1 MPVRFALGAGI
12 PAVVILAIV
21 LITAGGSS
29 RNTPRT
35 LPPPAKLPPL
45 VQSFASRPIGASGQ
59 LPRGWTAVRGPG
71 FLRLASRDRTSQ
83 LVLVA
88 ETGVRGKKL
97 PLLRSTLASIKKAYG
112 AYTVKHGRG
121 TTLGGLPARSVVLY
135 TRNKAH
141 VPIRILVAAA
151 QGRHLAYILEAFNA
165 QRAPERD
172 LVETQQ
178 IVIALRLAG

>member
-1 MPVRFALGAGI
+1 
-12 PAVVILAIV
+12 VVILAII

-29 RNTPRT
+29 RPASHV

-45 VQSFASRPIGASGQ
+45 VQSFASPAIGASGQ
-59 LPRGWTAVRGPG
+59 LPSGWTAVRGPG
-71 FLRLASRDRTSQ
+71 FVRLASRDRTSQ
-83 LVLVA
+83 IAVVSEA
-88 ETGVRGKKL
+88 TVPGKKL
-97 PLLRSTLASIKKAYG
+97 PLLRSALASIRKAYG

-135 TRNKAH
+135 THNKSG

-151 QGRHLAYILEAFNA
+151 QGPRLAYLLEAFNA
-165 QRAPERD
+165 QRAPQRD

>member
-1 MPVRFALGAGI
+1 M
-12 PAVVILAIV
+12 VILAII

-29 RNTPRT
+29 GRHAPPS

-45 VQSFASRPIGASGQ
+45 VQSFASSAIGVSGQ
-59 LPRGWTAVRGPG
+59 LPSGWTAVRGPG
-71 FLRLASRDRTSQ
+71 FLRLASRDGTSQ
-83 LVLVA
+83 IALLSKPSSP
-88 ETGVRGKKL
+88 GQKL
-97 PLLRSTLASIKKAYG
+97 PLLRSALASIRKAYG
-112 AYTVKHGRG
+112 PVTEKHGRG

-141 VPIRILVAAA
+141 VPIRILLAAA
-151 QGRHLAYILEAFNA
+151 QGQHLAYILEAFNA

>member
-1 MPVRFALGAGI
+1 
-12 PAVVILAIV
+12 VVILAII

-29 RNTPRT
+29 RHTQPP
-35 LPPPAKLPPL
+35 LPPPAALPPL
-45 VQSFASRPIGASGQ
+45 VQSFASSAIGASGQ
-59 LPRGWTAVRGPG
+59 LPSGWTAVRGPG
-71 FLRLASRDRTSQ
+71 FVRLASRDGTSQ
-83 LVLVA
+83 IAVVSQPS
-88 ETGVRGKKL
+88 VPGKKL
-97 PLLRSTLASIKKAYG
+97 PLLRSALASIRKAYG
-112 AYTVKHGRG
+112 PVTEKHGRG

-141 VPIRILVAAA
+141 IPIRILLAAA
-151 QGRHLAYILEAFNA
+151 QGQHLAYVLEAFNA

>member
-1 MPVRFALGAGI
+1 MPARFALGAAV

-21 LITAGGSS
+21 LLTSGGSS
-29 RNTPRT
+29 RHTPRA

-45 VQSFASRPIGASGQ
+45 VQSFASSAIGASGQ
-59 LPRGWTAVRGPG
+59 LPNGWTAVRGPG

-83 LVLVA
+83 IALVA
-88 ETGVRGKKL
+88 QPSVPGKKL
-97 PLLRSTLASIKKAYG
+97 PLLRSALASIRKAYG
-112 AYTVKHGRG
+112 AITVRHGRG

-135 TRNKAH
+135 THNKTG

-151 QGRHLAYILEAFNA
+151 QGRRQAYVLEAFNA